1 MNRTQLEHII
11 RAASHISGDT
21 EIVVIGSQAI
31 HAQPMKLPPI
41 AFQSDEADVYP
52 RNYPER
58 AEEIDAAIGELS
70 RFHDTHGY
78 YGHGVSPATAILP
91 QGWEQRVIRL
101 SNLNTGGATG
111 LCVDVH
117 DLALSK
123 YAAGREKDI
132 AFNRELARH
141 GIVGKRKLT
150 RLVSLMPLD
159 DERKLLILG
168 RINADFATVAPRN
181 ATKPPNSSQRRRR

>member
-11 RAASHISGDT
+11 RAASQISGDT
-21 EIVVIGSQAI
+21 EIVVVGSQAI

-41 AFQSDEADVYP
+41 AFLSDEADVYP
-52 RNYPER
+52 RNHPER
-58 AEEIDAAIGELS
+58 ADEIDAAIGELS
-70 RFHDTHGY
+70 PFHDTHGY
-78 YGHGVSPATAILP
+78 YGHGVGPTTAILP
-91 QGWEQRVIRL
+91 LGWEERVIRL
-101 SNLNTGGATG
+101 ANTNTGGATG

-117 DLALSK
+117 DLVLSK

-141 GIVGKRKLT
+141 GIVSKRKLT

-159 DERKLLILG
+159 DGRKLLILG
-168 RINADFATVAPRN
+168 RIKADFAAVARRSGRKL
-181 ATKPPNSSQRRRR
+181 TNS